1 MTRTSP
7 GRFVTLLRRVAWGIG
22 RVPALIGLGLWAS
35 WAVVHSSAMVA
46 RDIVAPSSRLAPGV
60 LIIPLRCRT
69 AIEVSLFSGLITLTP
84 GTLVVGVHPHRGEL
98 WVHGMYARDPEAL
111 RADLLA
117 TEARVLR
124 ALRGSRALAEPT
136 SASGVAP

>member
-1 MTRTSP
+1 MRSTAR
-7 GRFVTLLRRVAWGIG
+7 GGMLRQVGWAVG
-22 RVPALIGLGLWAS
+22 RVPALVGLALWAS
-35 WAVVHSSAMVA
+35 WAIVRSSAMVA

-60 LIIPLRCRT
+60 LIVPLQCRT
-69 AIEVSLFSGLITLTP
+69 PIEVSLFSGLITLTP
-84 GTLVVGVHPHRGEL
+84 GTLVVGVDPGLREL

-124 ALRGSRALAEPT
+124 ALRGRRAAGEPT
-136 SASGVAP
+136 PSPGGHR

>member
-1 MTRTSP
+1 
-7 GRFVTLLRRVAWGIG
+7 VTLLRRVAWGIG

-60 LIIPLRCRT
+60 LVIPLQCRT
-69 AIEVSLFSGLITLTP
+69 AVEVSLFSGLITLTP
-84 GTLVVGVHPHRGEL
+84 GTLVVGVHPSLREL
-98 WVHGMYARDPEAL
+98 WVHGMYARDPEVL

-124 ALRGSRALAEPT
+124 ALRGSRALA
-136 SASGVAP
+136 ASEVAP